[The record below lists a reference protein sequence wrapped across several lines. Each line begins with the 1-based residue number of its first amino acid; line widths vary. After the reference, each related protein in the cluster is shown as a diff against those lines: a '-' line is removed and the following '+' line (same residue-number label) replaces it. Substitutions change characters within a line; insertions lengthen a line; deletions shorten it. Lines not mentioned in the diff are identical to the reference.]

1 MKISTEAIM
10 GIIVVIVFFGF
21 TVPYLVIDF
30 KQAKIERECLNNI
43 AEDFCNERG
52 LDYIWIN
59 GANRFFVCG
68 DERTILEDGYNYKF
82 TNEEKD
88 YCYHLATRTKG
99 GKRR

>member
-1 MKISTEAIM
+1 MKISTETII
-10 GIIVVIVFFGF
+10 GIIAVVVFLG
-21 TVPYLVIDF
+21 TIIPMGVIDI
-30 KQAKIERECLNNI
+30 KQSKIERECLNNI

-68 DERTILEDGYNYKF
+68 DERTLLEDGYNYKF

-99 GKRR
+99 DKRR